1 MTDNHRAPGPAANEE
16 PAVHVVC
23 SVCGGTNVQVKVY
36 INPNTLQIVDDGVEE
51 GLEELTANNETWC
64 SDCQDCVWLREEP
77 NERTDR

>member
-1 MTDNHRAPGPAANEE
+1 MAGNYRDPRAAANEE

-36 INPNTLQIVDDGVEE
+36 INPNTLQIVDDSVEE

-64 SDCQDCVWLREEP
+64 SDCQDCVLLREEP